1 MCSPVQPQKQPLLQL
16 CLVMSVVWMTTFSS
30 SSATVSNITCH
41 PWRRFQLN
49 EMYRPGDVVFGG
61 LFEVHFLTVF
71 PDLSFTSEPEQPRC
85 ERLDPAGFQFA
96 QTMAFAI
103 EEINR
108 DPSLLPNIT
117 LGYHLNDVCVNLA
130 VAFRAAMAQVS
141 GTDSIFSDLG
151 CTGQPPVIGI
161 IGDPTSTQSIAISR
175 VLSLFRVPLVSY
187 YATCS
192 CLSNRREFPSFF
204 RTIPSDAFQ
213 VKAMI
218 QILQR
223 FQWTWVGLIVSDDD
237 YGLYAA
243 RAFHE
248 EMSQFGCAAFH
259 MVLPRDNSRAEVR
272 HIVATILRST
282 ARVIVVFSTP
292 SYLLPLADELI
303 VQQVK
308 GRQWIAS
315 EAWTTSPAFHTSQLL
330 PFLGGT
336 LGIAIRRGEI
346 PALRE
351 FLLHLR
357 PNSRPDN
364 NMISLF
370 WEKMFDCQFQ
380 QQGKGNDSPTCTGQE
395 NLETADAVYSDVSNL
410 RAAYNVYKAVYALA
424 HALHN
429 LLSCEQGKG
438 PFVGNTCAELHTL
451 QPWQVLYYLERV
463 NFTTHYGDRV
473 SFDVNGDAQA
483 IYDVLNWQAAP
494 DGTIQPVTVGTY
506 DEAIPGTDKLTLDN
520 DRIFWNFKS
529 NTPPR
534 SVCSEPCPPGTRRTT
549 KKGEPVC
556 CFDCLP
562 CADGEISNTTDSSEC
577 YRCPPDFWS
586 NEARDSCE
594 PKPVEF
600 LSFEE
605 PLGVCLTV
613 TSLLGV
619 CVCLAVL
626 SVFARHRSTP
636 VVRANNSELSFLLL
650 LALALCFLCAVLFIG
665 QPQQWTC
672 QLRHVVFGL
681 AFALCIS
688 CILVKTIVVVMAFR
702 ATLPDNNVMRWFG
715 AAQQR
720 GTVVVFTAVQ
730 ASICVVWLTT
740 APPTPYRNTHYQNS
754 RIIWECTMGSVVG
767 FGSVFSYIGLL
778 AAVCFL
784 LAFLAR
790 KLPDTFNEAKFITFS
805 MLIFCAVWISFVP
818 AYVSSPGKYTVAVE
832 IFAILAS
839 SFGLL
844 VAIFV
849 PKLYIILLYP
859 EKNTKKAMMGRPT
872 SKK

>member
-1 MCSPVQPQKQPLLQL
+1 
-16 CLVMSVVWMTTFSS
+16 MTTFSY
-30 SSATVSNITCH
+30 SATVPNITCRL
-41 PWRRFQLN
+41 WGKFRLN
-49 EMYRPGDVVFGG
+49 KMYHPGDVVFGG
-61 LFEVHFLTVF
+61 LFAVHFFTVF
-71 PDLSFTSEPEQPRC
+71 PDLSFTSEPEQPKC
-85 ERLDPAGFQFA
+85 ERLDPEGFQFA

-103 EEINR
+103 EEINQ
-108 DPSLLPNIT
+108 DASLLPNVT
-117 LGYHLNDVCVNLA
+117 LGYHLFDNCVKLA
-130 VAFRAAMAQVS
+130 VAFRAAMS
-141 GTDSIFSDLG
+141 LISSTGGTFSDLG
-151 CTGQPPVIGI
+151 CTGHPPILGI
-161 IGDPTSTQSIAISR
+161 VGDPASTQSIAMSR
-175 VLSLFRVPLVSY
+175 VLGLFRLPLVSY

-192 CLSNRREFPSFF
+192 CLSNKREYPSFF

-218 QILQR
+218 QILQ
-223 FQWTWVGLIVSDDD
+223 QYHWTWVGLIVSDDD

-243 RAFHE
+243 RTFHMEMSGFGCVAFHE
-248 EMSQFGCAAFH
+248 I
-259 MVLPRDNSRAEVR
+259 LPRDNSRAEVR
-272 HIVATILRST
+272 RIVATILRST
-282 ARVIVVFSTP
+282 ARVIVVFSP
-292 SYLLPLADELI
+292 SSYLVPLADELV

-308 GRQWIAS
+308 ERQWIAS
-315 EAWTTSPAFHTSQLL
+315 EAWATSSAFHTNQLL
-330 PFLGGT
+330 SILGGT

-346 PALRE
+346 KGLRE
-351 FLLHLR
+351 FLLQLLPDSH
-357 PNSRPDN
+357 PDN
-364 NMISLF
+364 NMITLF
-370 WEKMFDCQFQ
+370 WEETFGCRFQ
-380 QQGKGNDSPTCTGQE
+380 QQGAGNDSQICTRQE
-395 NLETADAVYSDVSNL
+395 DLGTAKTEYNDVSNL

-429 LLSCEQGKG
+429 LLSCEHGKG
-438 PFVGNTCAELHTL
+438 PFAGNTCAELHTL
-451 QPWQVLYYLERV
+451 QPWQLLYYLERV

-473 SFDVNGDAQA
+473 SFDENGDALA

-494 DGTIQPVTVGTY
+494 DGTIEAVTVGTY
-506 DEAIPGTDKLTLDN
+506 DEAIPGTDKLTLDS
-520 DRIFWNFKS
+520 DRIFWNFESK
-529 NTPPR
+529 TPPR

-549 KKGEPVC
+549 RKGEPVC

-562 CADGEISNTTDSSEC
+562 CADGQITNTTDSSEC

-605 PLGVCLTV
+605 PLGMCLMV

-720 GTVVVFTAVQ
+720 STVVVFTAVQ

-740 APPTPYRNTHYQNS
+740 APPTPYKNTHYQNS
-754 RIIWECTMGSVVG
+754 RIIMECALGSVVG
-767 FGSVFSYIGLL
+767 FSCVFGYIGLL
-778 AAVCFL
+778 AAICFL

-790 KLPDTFNEAKFITFS
+790 KLPDNFNEAKFITFS

-849 PKLYIILLYP
+849 PKCYIILLHP
-859 EKNTKKAMMGRPT
+859 EKNTKKAMVGRPT

>member
-1 MCSPVQPQKQPLLQL
+1 
-16 CLVMSVVWMTTFSS
+16 
-30 SSATVSNITCH
+30 
-41 PWRRFQLN
+41 FQ
-49 EMYRPGDVVFGG
+49 
-61 LFEVHFLTVF
+61 
-71 PDLSFTSEPEQPRC
+71 C
-85 ERLDPAGFQFA
+85 A

-103 EEINR
+103 EEINQ
-108 DPSLLPNIT
+108 DSSLLPNIT
-117 LGYHLNDVCVNLA
+117 LGYHFCDDCLQMA
-130 VAFRAAMAQVS
+130 VAFRAAMAQIS
-141 GTDSIFSDLG
+141 STGSTLSDLG
-151 CTGQPPVIGI
+151 CTGQPPILGI
-161 IGDPTSTQSIAISR
+161 VGDPVSTHSIAISR
-175 VLSLFRVPLVSY
+175 VLGLFRIPLVSY
-187 YATCS
+187 FATCS
-192 CLSNRREFPSFF
+192 CLSNKREYPSFF
-204 RTIPSDAFQ
+204 RTIPSDTFQ

-218 QILQR
+218 QILQQ
-223 FQWTWVGLIVSDDD
+223 FHWTWVGLVVSDDD

-243 RAFHE
+243 RIFHI
-248 EMSQFGCAAFH
+248 EMSQFGCVAFH
-259 MVLPRDNSRAEVR
+259 ETLPRDNSRAEVR
-272 HIVATILRST
+272 RIVANILRST
-282 ARVIVVFSTP
+282 ARVIVVFSP
-292 SYLLPLADELI
+292 SSYLLPLADEL
-303 VQQVK
+303 VMQQVK
-308 GRQWIAS
+308 ERQWIAS
-315 EAWTTSPAFHTSQLL
+315 EGWSTSSAFRTGQLL
-330 PFLGGT
+330 PILGGT

-346 PALRE
+346 PGLRE
-351 FLLHLR
+351 FLLRLR
-357 PNSRPDN
+357 PDSRPEN
-364 NMISLF
+364 NMVSLF
-370 WEKMFDCQFQ
+370 WEDTFGCRFDQ
-380 QQGKGNDSPTCTGQE
+380 QEPGNYSKTCTGQE
-395 NLETADAVYSDVSNL
+395 DLRTADSVYSDVSNL
-410 RAAYNVYKAVYALA
+410 RPTYNVYKAVYALA

-429 LLSCEQGKG
+429 LLSCEHGKG
-438 PFVGNTCAELHTL
+438 PFVGSTCAELHNL
-451 QPWQVLYYLERV
+451 QPWQRV

-473 SFDVNGDAQA
+473 SFDENGDALA
-483 IYDVLNWQAAP
+483 IYDVMNWQAAP
-494 DGTIQPVTVGTY
+494 DGTIQAVTVGTY
-506 DEAIPGTDKLTLDN
+506 DEAIPGTDKLTLDS

-529 NTPPR
+529 NAPPR
-534 SVCSEPCPPGTRRTT
+534 SVCSEPCPPGTRRTPR
-549 KKGEPVC
+549 KGEPVC

-562 CADGEISNTTDSSEC
+562 CADGEISNTTGELEC
-577 YRCPPDFWS
+577 ELVKQSLTTFLIQNSRIC
-586 NEARDSCE
+586 CE

-605 PLGVCLTV
+605 PLGVCLTL

-740 APPTPYRNTHYQNS
+740 APPTPYKNTHYQNS
-754 RIIWECTMGSVVG
+754 RIIWECTVGSVVG
-767 FGSVFSYIGLL
+767 FSCVFGYIGLL

-790 KLPDTFNEAKFITFS
+790 KLPDNFNEAKFITFS
-805 MLIFCAVWISFVP
+805 MLIFCAVWITFVP

-849 PKLYIILLYP
+849 PKLYIILLKP
-859 EKNTKKAMMGRPT
+859 EKNTKKAIMSRPT

>member
-1 MCSPVQPQKQPLLQL
+1 
-16 CLVMSVVWMTTFSS
+16 
-30 SSATVSNITCH
+30 
-41 PWRRFQLN
+41 
-49 EMYRPGDVVFGG
+49 
-61 LFEVHFLTVF
+61 
-71 PDLSFTSEPEQPRC
+71 
-85 ERLDPAGFQFA
+85 A
-96 QTMAFAI
+96 QVMAFAI

-117 LGYHLNDVCVNLA
+117 LGYHFYDNCMQLA
-130 VAFRAAMAQVS
+130 VAFRAAMALIS
-141 GTDSIFSDLG
+141 GTGSTFSDLG
-151 CTGQPPVIGI
+151 CTGQPPVLGI
-161 IGDPTSTQSIAISR
+161 VGDPGSTHSIAISR
-175 VLSLFRVPLVSY
+175 VLGLFRVPLVSY

-192 CLSNRREFPSFF
+192 CLSNKREYPSFF
-204 RTIPSDAFQ
+204 RTIPSDVFQ

-223 FQWTWVGLIVSDDD
+223 HHWTWVGLVVSDDE
-237 YGLYAA
+237 YGLYGS

-248 EMSQFGCAAFH
+248 EMSHFGCIAFH
-259 MVLPRDNSRAEVR
+259 EILPRDNSRVEVHR
-272 HIVATILRST
+272 IVTTILSST
-282 ARVIVVFSTP
+282 AQVIVVFSSTP
-292 SYLLPLADELI
+292 YVLPFVDELM
-303 VQQVK
+303 VQQVTE
-308 GRQWIAS
+308 RQWIAS
-315 EAWTTSPAFHTSQLL
+315 EAWSTTSDFQTRHLL
-330 PFLGGT
+330 SILGGT
-336 LGIAIRRGEI
+336 LGIAVRQGEI
-346 PALRE
+346 PGLHE
-351 FLLHLR
+351 FLLRLR
-357 PNSRPDN
+357 PDLRPEN
-364 NMISLF
+364 NMVSVF
-370 WEKMFDCQFQ
+370 WEETFGCRFQ
-380 QQGKGNDSPTCTGQE
+380 HKGAGNDSQTCTGQE
-395 NLETADAVYSDVSNL
+395 DLAIGNSRYNDVSYL
-410 RAAYNVYKAVYALA
+410 RGAYNVYKAVYALA

-429 LLSCEQGKG
+429 LLSCEQEKG
-438 PFVGNTCAELHTL
+438 PFVENTCAELHTL
-451 QPWQVLYYLERV
+451 QPWQLLYYLERV

-473 SFDVNGDAQA
+473 SFDENGDALA

-494 DGTIQPVTVGTY
+494 DGTIQAVTVGTY
-506 DEAIPGTDKLTLDN
+506 DGAIPGTDKLTLDSN
-520 DRIFWNFKS
+520 RIIWNFAS

-549 KKGEPVC
+549 RKGEPVC

-586 NEARDSCE
+586 NEAQDSCE

-605 PLGVCLTV
+605 PLGVCLTL

-702 ATLPDNNVMRWFG
+702 ATLPDNNVMKWFG

-720 GTVVVFTAVQ
+720 STVVVFTAVQ

-740 APPTPYRNTHYQNS
+740 APPKPYKNTHYQNS

-767 FGSVFSYIGLL
+767 FGCVLGYIGLL

-790 KLPDTFNEAKFITFS
+790 KLPDNFNEAKFITFS
-805 MLIFCAVWISFVP
+805 MLIFCAVWITFVP

-849 PKLYIILLYP
+849 PKCYIILLHP
-859 EKNTKKAMMGRPT
+859 EKNTKKAMMR
-872 SKK
+872 

>member
-1 MCSPVQPQKQPLLQL
+1 
-16 CLVMSVVWMTTFSS
+16 
-30 SSATVSNITCH
+30 
-41 PWRRFQLN
+41 
-49 EMYRPGDVVFGG
+49 MYRPGDVVFGG
-61 LFEVHFLTVF
+61 LFEVHLLTVF
-71 PDLSFTSEPEQPRC
+71 PNLSFTSEPEQPRC
-85 ERLDPAGFQFA
+85 ERFYPTGFQFA
-96 QTMAFAI
+96 QTMAFAV
-103 EEINR
+103 EMINR
-108 DPSLLPNIT
+108 EPSLLPNIT
-117 LGYHLNDVCVNLA
+117 LGYHLYDNCMKLA
-130 VAFRAAMAQVS
+130 VAFRSAMALIS
-141 GTDSIFSDLG
+141 GTDSTFSDLG
-151 CTGQPPVIGI
+151 CTGQPPVLGI
-161 IGDPTSTQSIAISR
+161 VGDPGSTHAIAISR

-187 YATCS
+187 FATCS
-192 CLSNRREFPSFF
+192 CLSNKQEFPSFF

-223 FQWTWVGLIVSDDD
+223 YHWTWVGLVVSDDD

-243 RAFHE
+243 RTFHKEISHFGCIAFHE
-248 EMSQFGCAAFH
+248 I
-259 MVLPRDNSRAEVR
+259 LPRDNSPVEVR
-272 HIVATILRST
+272 RIVATILHST
-282 ARVIVVFSTP
+282 ARVIVIFSP
-292 SYLLPLADELI
+292 STYILPLADELI

-308 GRQWIAS
+308 ERQWIAS
-315 EAWTTSPAFHTSQLL
+315 EGWSTSSTFHSSQLL

-346 PALRE
+346 PGLSE
-351 FLLHLR
+351 FLLRLR
-357 PNSRPDN
+357 PDSQPNN
-364 NMISLF
+364 NMVSLF
-370 WEKMFDCQFQ
+370 WEETFGCRLLVQEAGHKS
-380 QQGKGNDSPTCTGQE
+380 KTCTGQDD
-395 NLETADAVYSDVSNL
+395 LETANTEYSNVADL
-410 RAAYNVYKAVYALA
+410 RAAYNIYKAVYALA
-424 HALHN
+424 HALHS

-438 PFVGNTCAELHTL
+438 PFAGNTCAELRTL
-451 QPWQVLYYLERV
+451 QPWQLLYYLERV

-473 SFDVNGDAQA
+473 SFDENGDALA

-494 DGTIQPVTVGTY
+494 DGSIESITVGTY
-506 DEAIPGTDKLTLDN
+506 DEAIPGTDKLTLDS
-520 DRIFWNFKS
+520 DKIFWNFKL

-600 LSFEE
+600 LSFKE
-605 PLGVCLTV
+605 PLGVCLTL

-720 GTVVVFTAVQ
+720 GTVLVFTAVQ

-740 APPTPYRNTHYQNS
+740 APPTPYKNTHYQNS
-754 RIIWECTMGSVVG
+754 RIIWECTVGSVVG
-767 FGSVFSYIGLL
+767 FSCVLGYIGLL

-790 KLPDTFNEAKFITFS
+790 KLPDNFNEAKFITFS

-844 VAIFV
+844 GAIFV
-849 PKLYIILLYP
+849 PKCYIILLHP
-859 EKNTKKAMMGRPT
+859 EKNTKKAMIGRPT
-872 SKK
+872 SKT